1 MVGISACL
9 SITCQHQTDPEVS
22 TLSTLTNVQNSLFVP
37 DLGRFVNRRPTYN
50 LSRHLSDV
58 KGSQTPKVRPSRAPS
73 DPASLVTAISK
84 PSEGTQEEQGIE
96 PIART
101 ATRLSITSALTDS
114 HYAVL
119 PHGVSIADWD
129 DGDKVL
135 LNDHVRH
142 ALHSRRA
149 AFKRGLKGFGQY
161 VRRRVYSS
169 TVKSI

>member
-1 MVGISACL
+1 MVETSACL
-9 SITCQHQTDPEVS
+9 SVTCQHQTDPEVS

-58 KGSQTPKVRPSRAPS
+58 KDLEAPKVNPSGPPS
-73 DPASLVTAISK
+73 DPASLFTAKSK
-84 PSEGTQEEQGIE
+84 PSEGAQEEQGIG

-101 ATRLSITSALTDS
+101 ATRLSITSALTES

-129 DGDKVL
+129 EGDKAL

-149 AFKRGLKGFGQY
+149 AFRRGLKGFGQY
-161 VRRRVYSS
+161 VRRRMCSN
-169 TVKSI
+169 TVKSM